1 METTNGQ
8 VPEEKSDKRSGT
20 NPTEAEPKS
29 YDEDFVHG
37 LNRENAKWRTQVRDL
52 EKQVETLTKVQ
63 TDAENSKKTEVERL
77 TEEKAR
83 LERELTDR
91 DQAHQTLAIKTEVKL
106 AAQKE
111 GIIDPDAAYALID
124 LNLIEY
130 DDGKVSGIDKA
141 LKALLKDKPYLS
153 GGEKPEPP
161 TPGIGGEAIGAT
173 GKPSLEGEML
183 RVLKGQVK

>member
-1 METTNGQ
+1 MDTKDGQ
-8 VPEEKSDKRSGT
+8 EPEEKSDK
-20 NPTEAEPKS
+20 AEPKT
-29 YDEDFVHG
+29 YDEDYVHG
-37 LNRENAKWRTQVRDL
+37 LNRENAKWRTTVRDL

-63 TDAENSKKTEVERL
+63 KDAEDSKKTEVERL

-83 LERELTDR
+83 LERELSDR
-91 DQAHQTLAIKTEVKL
+91 ETAHQKLAIETEVKL
-106 AAQKE
+106 AAQKDNLV
-111 GIIDPDAAYALID
+111 DPDAAYRLID

-130 DDGKVSGIDKA
+130 EDGKVSGVDKA

-173 GKPSLEGEML
+173 GKPSLESEML
-183 RVLKGQVK
+183 RTLKGQFK